1 MFLIPYLSRAVRLCH
16 EDRRFP
22 LRPRASRMGSPDWLN
37 SLRQA
42 QTFRARALFC
52 RPPRVKDAEFAFI
65 LADSPSQEAT
75 LMYSEKH
82 LNCPGISPVVLNF
95 LSLAVVAL
103 VTGVL
108 CFAPRASAQT
118 SGGTDAGTQT
128 ESQSTKSQQEQM
140 PAEAGGPAGESSSVA
155 VPKKKGADEAP
166 PPPKPKPPTDNPQY
180 SLHVDVPVV
189 SVDARV
195 LQKDGRPLA
204 LPEQAAKEHFKIY
217 EDGVPQQIQ
226 SVTMSKA
233 PITAVLLVEF
243 AAGNYNFMYDALNAS
258 YAFASSLQ
266 PQDWVAVEE
275 FDMKT
280 RILLD
285 FTQDKQ
291 AVFGA
296 LNKLQIPGFRETNI
310 FDAMYDTLDRL
321 DRIPGHKE
329 LVVVASGRDTFSKI
343 TLDTIY
349 KKVKAT
355 PNVTIYTI
363 CTGEAYLEW
372 VDAVAGSNPD
382 VSLRMMDYLQAKNQ
396 MATFARMTGG
406 RSYSPRLMGELP
418 EIFREVAQA
427 IRNQYTITY
436 KPTNTKQDGT
446 YRKLRVELVGPDNK
460 PLVLK
465 DEKNHDIKYQIVARE
480 GYTAK
485 HEVE

>member
-1 MFLIPYLSRAVRLCH
+1 M
-16 EDRRFP
+16 
-22 LRPRASRMGSPDWLN
+22 
-37 SLRQA
+37 
-42 QTFRARALFC
+42 
-52 RPPRVKDAEFAFI
+52 
-65 LADSPSQEAT
+65 
-75 LMYSEKH
+75 
-82 LNCPGISPVVLNF
+82 
-95 LSLAVVAL
+95 
-103 VTGVL
+103 
-108 CFAPRASAQT
+108 
-118 SGGTDAGTQT
+118 
-128 ESQSTKSQQEQM
+128 
-140 PAEAGGPAGESSSVA
+140 
-155 VPKKKGADEAP
+155 
-166 PPPKPKPPTDNPQY
+166 
-180 SLHVDVPVV
+180 
-189 SVDARV
+189 DARV

-204 LPEQAAKEHFKIY
+204 LPEQAAKEHFKVY

-243 AAGNYNFMYDALNAS
+243 AATDYNFMYDALNAS

-285 FTQDKQ
+285 FTQDKE

-296 LNKLQIPGFRETNI
+296 INKMQIPGMRETNI

-329 LVVVASGRDTFSKI
+329 LVIVASGRDTFSKI
-343 TLDTIY
+343 TLDTIL

-355 PNVTIYTI
+355 PNVTIYTV
-363 CTGEAYLEW
+363 CTGRAYLEYM
-372 VDAVAGSNPD
+372 DAVAGQGPEGSI
-382 VSLRMMDYLQAKNQ
+382 VRMDYLQANNQ
-396 MATFARMTGG
+396 MAAFARMTGG
-406 RSYSPRLMGELP
+406 RSYAPRLMGELP
-418 EIFREVAQA
+418 DIFREVAQA

-446 YRKLRVELVGPDNK
+446 YRKLKVELVGPDNK

-465 DEKNHDIKYQIVARE
+465 DEKNHDIKYQILARE

>member
-1 MFLIPYLSRAVRLCH
+1 
-16 EDRRFP
+16 
-22 LRPRASRMGSPDWLN
+22 
-37 SLRQA
+37 
-42 QTFRARALFC
+42 
-52 RPPRVKDAEFAFI
+52 
-65 LADSPSQEAT
+65 
-75 LMYSEKH
+75 MYSEKH
-82 LNCPGISPVVLNF
+82 LNCPGISPVI
-95 LSLAVVAL
+95 LSPLRIAAIIVVAGL
-103 VTGVL
+103 L
-108 CFAPRASAQT
+108 CFAIPGNAQSS
-118 SGGTDAGTQT
+118 SGSDSGTQT
-128 ESQSTKSQQEQM
+128 QSQPTKSQQEQM
-140 PAEAGGPAGESSSVA
+140 PAEAGGPAGESGSIA
-155 VPKKKGADEAP
+155 VPKKKDTEEAP
-166 PPPKPKPPTDNPQY
+166 PPPKPKSPADNPQF

-243 AAGNYNFMYDALNAS
+243 AATNYNFMYDALNAS
-258 YAFASSLQ
+258 YTFASSLQ
-266 PQDWVAVEE
+266 PQDWVAIEE

-280 RILLD
+280 HILLD

-291 AVFGA
+291 AVLGA
-296 LNKLQIPGFRETNI
+296 LNMLRIPGMRETNI

-343 TLDTIY
+343 TLDTIL

-355 PNVTIYTI
+355 PNVTIYTV
-363 CTGEAYLEW
+363 CTGEAYVEW
-372 VDAVAGSNPD
+372 IGQMASMNSNLSPAM
-382 VSLRMMDYLQAKNQ
+382 LDYAQAKNQ
-396 MATFARMTGG
+396 MQTFARMTGG
-406 RSYSPRLMGELP
+406 RSYAPRLMGELP
-418 EIFREVAQA
+418 DIFREVAQA

-460 PLVLK
+460 PLIIK
-465 DEKNHDIKYQIVARE
+465 DEKNHDVKYTITARE

-485 HEVE
+485 HEVD